1 MVREPVSD
9 VPRYRYRVDTR
20 LYEINELFLP
30 QQFVPKGSRDLAS
43 RKLYSRIPLLSL
55 VLSPN
60 HLSTLHVHRIHRDII
75 RKGGRERESVI
86 YHRTI
91 VGANRGSG

>member
-30 QQFVPKGSRDLAS
+30 QRFVPKGSLAILPLGSCIREYLFS
-43 RKLYSRIPLLSL
+43 RSFSHPTTYLLS
-55 VLSPN
+55 
-60 HLSTLHVHRIHRDII
+60 T
-75 RKGGRERESVI
+75 
-86 YHRTI
+86 YI
-91 VGANRGSG
+91 VSIEI

>member
-30 QQFVPKGSRDLAS
+30 QRFVPKGSRDLAS
-43 RKLYSRIPLLSL
+43 SCRSCIREYLFSRSFSHPTTYLLS
-55 VLSPN
+55 
-60 HLSTLHVHRIHRDII
+60 T
-75 RKGGRERESVI
+75 
-86 YHRTI
+86 YI
-91 VGANRGSG
+91 VSIEI